1 MKTIITALAFFIVA
15 TTTAQE
21 FSGKAIYK
29 TSRKSNIK
37 IGGEN
42 STMSEQ
48 QTKEIEAR
56 LQKMNQKT
64 FILQFDKISSLYEEE
79 ITLNAPKPTARGI
92 KVMSMFSG
100 DGEGAVYYKNLKEKR
115 FVNKTAIM
123 SKPFLVKDSLP
134 VYDWQL
140 TSEIKNIGMYT
151 CYKASF
157 SKEVENTS
165 STFVNGELKEVKEN
179 KTIVTTAWYTPQIPI
194 SNGPSTFYGL
204 PGLILEI
211 NNGTTTI
218 VCTEIILNPS
228 EKKSIEEP
236 EKGKIVSQSVFDK
249 INDEKTKEM
258 MERFSGREGVD
269 LGNGINIKMIGN

>member
-15 TTTAQE
+15 TISAQE

-165 STFVNGELKEVKEN
+165 STFVNGELKEVMEN

-211 NNGTTTI
+211 NDGTTTI

-228 EKKSIEEP
+228 EKISIEEP

>member
-1 MKTIITALAFFIVA
+1 MKTIITTLAFFIVA
-15 TTTAQE
+15 TISAQE

-165 STFVNGELKEVKEN
+165 STFVNGELKEVMEN

-211 NNGTTTI
+211 NDGTTTI

-228 EKKSIEEP
+228 EKISIEEP

>member
-1 MKTIITALAFFIVA
+1 MKTIITTLAFFIVA
-15 TTTAQE
+15 TISAQE

-64 FILQFDKISSLYEEE
+64 FILQFDKTSSLYEEE

-211 NNGTTTI
+211 NDGTTTI

-228 EKKSIEEP
+228 EKISIEEP